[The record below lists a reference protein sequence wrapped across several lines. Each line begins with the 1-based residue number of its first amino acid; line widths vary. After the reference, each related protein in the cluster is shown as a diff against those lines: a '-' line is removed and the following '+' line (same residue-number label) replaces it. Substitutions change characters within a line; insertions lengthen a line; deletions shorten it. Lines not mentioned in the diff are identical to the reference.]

1 MHSSS
6 GSHPGPP
13 GPHLAAERL
22 SGATTRLVNAL
33 GDDTVAR
40 CLVEE
45 AAALLG
51 ADDVRL
57 GLLEAD
63 GTTWILQ
70 EAIGPAAA
78 YRRSRYERDV
88 GIIGQVIS
96 HDEPHQRTVEP
107 APLLATPDGTE
118 VGIGHVVAVPL
129 RLKGELVGALLA
141 HRPLEAPAFD
151 AAERAA
157 LQVLANLAAA
167 RVGAATSFKNLRARA
182 QDLAVLDPAWRPR
195 PEEAG
200 DFVII
205 THGRDT
211 PFLDVD
217 EAACRI
223 LGYPRESLLQRSM
236 RDIFP
241 MRPGSEHVDT
251 LAAVRD
257 QLLRGL
263 PVTYDSTVRRR
274 DGGLLPIRMT
284 IQRVPGF
291 EPPVYRTTFA
301 DLSHEKD
308 AQARTLEQEKQRLLQ
323 EVGSAIAH
331 ELNTP
336 LAVILG
342 NIEIA
347 REEFPEAALQDL
359 LRPVQEAAERISS
372 TVKRLQQFAKLIV
385 PSGWASV
392 DLSQLV
398 GQVVEQTRPIWE
410 AGPQATG
417 QTIALELHVVP
428 VPLVRAHAIELQEA
442 VRELISNAVLA
453 QPEGGTITISTGAD
467 DRWVWVSVRDT
478 GVGMTDEVRQRCID
492 PFFTTRRP
500 AAMGLGLNRVY
511 HTVLQH
517 RGRLQIESRP
527 GAGTC
532 VTISLP
538 VVPEASTAAVVR
550 GGGEARPT

>member
-1 MHSSS
+1 M
-6 GSHPGPP
+6 
-13 GPHLAAERL
+13 
-22 SGATTRLVNAL
+22 
-33 GDDTVAR
+33 
-40 CLVEE
+40 
-45 AAALLG
+45 
-51 ADDVRL
+51 
-57 GLLEAD
+57 
-63 GTTWILQ
+63 
-70 EAIGPAAA
+70 
-78 YRRSRYERDV
+78 
-88 GIIGQVIS
+88 
-96 HDEPHQRTVEP
+96 
-107 APLLATPDGTE
+107 
-118 VGIGHVVAVPL
+118 
-129 RLKGELVGALLA
+129 
-141 HRPLEAPAFD
+141 
-151 AAERAA
+151 
-157 LQVLANLAAA
+157 
-167 RVGAATSFKNLRARA
+167 
-182 QDLAVLDPAWRPR
+182 LDPVWRPR
-195 PEEAG
+195 PDEAG

-217 EAACRI
+217 DAACRI

-284 IQRVPGF
+284 IQRVPGL
-291 EPPVYRTTFA
+291 EPPVYRTIFA
-301 DLSHEKD
+301 DLSHERD
-308 AQARTLEQEKQRLLQ
+308 AQARTLEVEKQRVLQ

-347 REEFPEAALQDL
+347 REEFPDAALQDL
-359 LRPVQEAAERISS
+359 LRPVQEAAERIAG

-398 GQVVEQTRPIWE
+398 SQVIEQTRPIWE

-428 VPLVRAHAIELQEA
+428 VPLVRAHSIELQDA

-517 RGRLQIESRP
+517 RGRLQIESHP

-550 GGGEARPT
+550 GGEEAHPT

>member
-1 MHSSS
+1 M
-6 GSHPGPP
+6 
-13 GPHLAAERL
+13 
-22 SGATTRLVNAL
+22 N
-33 GDDTVAR
+33 
-40 CLVEE
+40 
-45 AAALLG
+45 
-51 ADDVRL
+51 
-57 GLLEAD
+57 
-63 GTTWILQ
+63 
-70 EAIGPAAA
+70 
-78 YRRSRYERDV
+78 
-88 GIIGQVIS
+88 
-96 HDEPHQRTVEP
+96 
-107 APLLATPDGTE
+107 PL
-118 VGIGHVVAVPL
+118 
-129 RLKGELVGALLA
+129 
-141 HRPLEAPAFD
+141 
-151 AAERAA
+151 
-157 LQVLANLAAA
+157 
-167 RVGAATSFKNLRARA
+167 
-182 QDLAVLDPAWRPR
+182 WRPS

-200 DFVII
+200 DFVTIA
-205 THGRDT
+205 TGRDQ
-211 PFLDVD
+211 PLLDAD
-217 EAACRI
+217 DAACRI
-223 LGYPRESLLQRSM
+223 LGYPREELLQQSLG
-236 RDIFP
+236 DLIP
-241 MRPGSEHVDT
+241 LPPGSKNVDT
-251 LAAVRD
+251 LAGVRD
-257 QLLRGL
+257 QLLHYLPITYDTIIRQRDGSLL
-263 PVTYDSTVRRR
+263 PVR
-274 DGGLLPIRMT
+274 LT
-284 IQRVPGF
+284 IQRLRNVDGI
-291 EPPVYRTTFA
+291 VYRDTFV
-301 DLSHEKD
+301 DLSHERD
-308 AQARTLEQEKQRLLQ
+308 AQARTLEVEKQRVLQ

-347 REEFPEAALQDL
+347 REEFPDAALQDL
-359 LRPVQEAAERISS
+359 LRPVQEAAERIAG

-398 GQVVEQTRPIWE
+398 SQVVEQTRPIWE

-428 VPLVRAHAIELQEA
+428 VPLVRAHSIELQEA

-517 RGRLQIESRP
+517 RGRLQIESHP

-550 GGGEARPT
+550 GGEEAHPT